1 MELLSTRKQ
10 GTRRT
15 MKPPTHPTATRR
27 WTTAATLLVLATALF
42 AETTTPTPPLP
53 LRANSVDTQQRA
65 PGLATDSPLL
75 HRFDQSSPKTP
86 MSFEANEG
94 QADASVKFLA
104 RGRGYTLF
112 LNSTQS
118 VLRLRSAAEPV
129 LRLSVMGG
137 NPDPEI
143 ESLDP

>member
-1 MELLSTRKQ
+1 
-10 GTRRT
+10 
-15 MKPPTHPTATRR
+15 
-27 WTTAATLLVLATALF
+27 LATSLF
-42 AETTTPTPPLP
+42 AETTIPTPPLP

-118 VLRLRSAAEPV
+118 VLCLRRSAAEAV
-129 LRLSVMGG
+129 LRMSVMGG
-137 NPDPEI
+137 NPHPQI
-143 ESLDP
+143 ESLDPLPGRVNYFAGADPQRWRTNIPTYAKILC